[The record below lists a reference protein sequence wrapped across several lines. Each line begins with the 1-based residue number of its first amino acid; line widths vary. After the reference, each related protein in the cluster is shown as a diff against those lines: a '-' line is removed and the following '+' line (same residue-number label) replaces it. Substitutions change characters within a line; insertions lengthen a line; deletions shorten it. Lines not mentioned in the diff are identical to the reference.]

1 MTFKREENMPQ
12 RVEPGIFKAYDIRG
26 LYPKE
31 INEDVAYLIGRG
43 LCSYLKPQV
52 VCVGRDVRLSSPV
65 LLRGLVQGIVDSGA
79 DVVDLGIIP
88 TDCLYFA
95 VGHFRYPAGVV
106 ITASHNPK
114 EYNGFKICRENAIP
128 LSGDAGLNQ
137 IKEIIEKGNFVRG
150 KGTIREMEVLD
161 EYIKHLLSFIDIR
174 SIKPLRVAIDAG
186 NGVGGIFLKEL
197 FRHLPCEIVPL
208 YFEPDGNFPN
218 HLPNPI
224 DPGAIVDLRRA
235 VLEHK
240 CDLGA
245 AFDGDADRVFLMDE
259 RGEVLNGGI
268 LAALVAKSILI
279 KNPGSKVV
287 YNIIASRVFPET
299 VEKYGGVPIK
309 SRVGHA
315 FIKPLMREHNA
326 IFGGEHSGHFYF
338 RDNFYADSGSIA
350 FLIALELISKEDKKL
365 SQLVSEIDHYV
376 RTPEINFEVKDIPAK
391 MKQLEEVFLARGY
404 EIDKLDGIT
413 VSGRGFWFNLRPSNT
428 EPLIRMNLE
437 AENMEI
443 LDRKKQELTEL
454 FKEV

>member
-1 MTFKREENMPQ
+1 MPQ

-245 AFDGDADRVFLMDE
+245 AFDGDADRIFLMDE

-350 FLIALELISKEDKKL
+350 FLIALELISKEGKKL

>member
-1 MTFKREENMPQ
+1 MPQ

-391 MKQLEEVFLARGY
+391 MKQLEEVFLSRGY

>member
-1 MTFKREENMPQ
+1 MPQ